1 MSTKAAIHGKTSF
14 AFPVALMFVLL
25 LISSAPGQ
33 GRHTPELNGVRH
45 ASGPDQTR
53 ITIGLS
59 GRVEYAKGRI
69 GNPERVFVDLKGA
82 VIGRGVP
89 AALSV
94 NDGLVKGVRVGQFD
108 RETVRVVVDI
118 LKTDYD
124 YRIALLGEPSRLVID
139 ISPKT
144 PGPKTPEPK
153 TPEKKEEVQQPVIRA
168 DPSLKRKVVI
178 DAGHGGRDPG
188 AVGRNGLYE
197 KSVVLDIALRVRQ
210 IMAKEYPLYEIMLTR
225 DRDVFLPLD
234 VRASIANKNRADL
247 FVSIHANASTNR
259 HAKGIETYLLN
270 WTNDVEAMKV
280 AARENAISLK
290 KMKQVQSE
298 LGFIL
303 ASLEREAKRNESVKL
318 AGNIQ
323 NTLVTNMRDEYSLVT
338 DLGVKQALFY
348 VLVGAKMPS
357 ALVEVSFISN
367 PIEENLLSKDHYRQA
382 LAESIAR
389 GIHGYFSSVPQQ
401 KTARSGGNRA
411 IPASYT
417 KR

>member
-1 MSTKAAIHGKTSF
+1 
-14 AFPVALMFVLL
+14 LMFVVLVV
-25 LISSAPGQ
+25 SSASGQ
-33 GRHTPELNGVRH
+33 SKHTLEVSGVKH
-45 ASGPDQTR
+45 ASGADQTR
-53 ITIGLS
+53 ISIGLS
-59 GRVEYAKGRI
+59 GQAEFAKGRI
-69 GNPERVFVDLKGA
+69 GNPERVFIDLKGA

-89 AALSV
+89 AALPV
-94 NDGLVKGVRVGQFD
+94 NDGLVKGVRIGQFD

-118 LKTDYD
+118 VKADYD
-124 YRIALLGEPSRLVID
+124 YRVSWQGEPSRLVID
-139 ISPKT
+139 ISSKT
-144 PGPKTPEPK
+144 TGLKTPEPNAPEPK
-153 TPEKKEEVQQPVIRA
+153 IQEKKEEVKQPVIRA
-168 DPSLKRKVVI
+168 DPSLKRRVVI
-178 DAGHGGRDPG
+178 DAGHGGHDPG

-197 KSVVLDIALRVRQ
+197 KNVVLDVALRVRQ
-210 IMAKEYPLYEIMLTR
+210 IMAREYPLYEIMLTR
-225 DRDVFLPLD
+225 DKDVFLPLD
-234 VRASIANKNRADL
+234 VRASIANKNKADL

-259 HAKGIETYLLN
+259 NAKGIETYLLN
-270 WTNDVEAMKV
+270 WTNDIEAMKV

-367 PIEENLLSKDHYRQA
+367 PIEETLLSRDHYRQA